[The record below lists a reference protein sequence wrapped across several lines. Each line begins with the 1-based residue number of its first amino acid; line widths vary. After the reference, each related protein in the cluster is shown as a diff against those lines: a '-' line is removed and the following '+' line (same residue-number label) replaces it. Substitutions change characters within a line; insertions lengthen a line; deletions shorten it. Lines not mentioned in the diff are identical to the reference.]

1 MKKFAKLSLIIAL
14 IAIICA
20 ACVGF
25 TACNDKDGG
34 ELRFAAPQGTPALA
48 ILKLCT
54 DNKTIDGKTINYEV
68 VNPNNIAV
76 EMSSKKADLV
86 IMPVN
91 AGANIIR
98 QGTEYKLVSIA
109 VEGSLFIVG
118 KKTGSSEITFDDLKG
133 KRIACIGQ
141 TGVPGLV
148 FRYVMKNNGVELI
161 TSGTPNENQALVN
174 YVAAAPNAK
183 QLFAANEIDFAA
195 VGEPAATQFKSLLSL
210 NAEMDLQAAYKNV
223 NAANGETYPQAG
235 LFVKKELYNNE
246 KFMNELFA
254 ALDAS
259 KQWVNA
265 NPAEVTAFAKQNLYE
280 SAAFPAPCIP
290 RCDLNCAKLSS
301 SDKDRVIAFL
311 KNLMPKDS
319 EGNAIDWEAAA
330 EKIF

>member
-1 MKKFAKLSLIIAL
+1 MKKFAKLSLIIAM
-14 IAIICA
+14 IAIMCA
-20 ACVGF
+20 MCVGF

-48 ILKLCT
+48 ILKLST
-54 DNKTIDGKTINYEV
+54 DNKTIGGQKINYEV

-91 AGANIIR
+91 AGANLIR
-98 QGTEYKLVSIA
+98 QTAEYKLVSIA

-118 KKTGSSEITFDDLKG
+118 KKTESSEITFDDLKG
-133 KRIACIGQ
+133 KRIGCIGQ

-148 FRYVMKNNGVELI
+148 FRYVMKNNGIELI
-161 TSGTPNENQALVN
+161 DSGTPNENQALVK
-174 YVAAAPNAK
+174 YRGAAPDVK
-183 QLFAANEIDFAA
+183 QLFEESEIDFAV
-195 VGEPAATQFKSLLSL
+195 VGEPAATQFKSILSL

-223 NAANGETYPQAG
+223 DSANGETYPQAG
-235 LFVKKELYNNE
+235 LFVKNELYNNE

-265 NPAEVTAFAKQNLYE
+265 NPGEVTAFAKQNLYE
-280 SAAFPAPCIP
+280 AAAFPAPCIP
-290 RCDLNCAKLSS
+290 RCDLNCAKLTD
-301 SDKDRVIAFL
+301 SDKNRIVAFL

-319 EGNAIDWEAAA
+319 EGKVIDWDAAA
-330 EKIF
+330 DKIF